1 MEVSQYIIEDS
12 CANDKYTTGYN
23 HLQYIYE
30 AEAII
35 VECAIACE
43 LSSFNT
49 RLLHIT
55 RLHLVCEHP
64 GGIQAD
70 YKVQSHHNKLLVVV
84 QVGCLRI

>member
-1 MEVSQYIIEDS
+1 MINI
-12 CANDKYTTGYN
+12 
-23 HLQYIYE
+23 LQDITIYSIYE
-30 AEAII
+30 AEAIII

-55 RLHLVCEHP
+55 RLYLVCEHP

-70 YKVQSHHNKLLVVV
+70 YKVQSHRNMLLVVV
-84 QVGCLRI
+84 QVGGLQI